1 MQMPKMVS
9 DLVGK
14 SFLFLVDGKALQ
26 RDALSNKFIVK
37 NMSDDP
43 VLIENVTSSYAVYEV
58 II

>member
-1 MQMPKMVS
+1 MWLEKV
-9 DLVGK
+9 
-14 SFLFLVDGKALQ
+14 LFLVDGKALQ

>member
-14 SFLFLVDGKALQ
+14 SFFFLVDGKALQ

>member
-14 SFLFLVDGKALQ
+14 SFLFLVDGKTLQ